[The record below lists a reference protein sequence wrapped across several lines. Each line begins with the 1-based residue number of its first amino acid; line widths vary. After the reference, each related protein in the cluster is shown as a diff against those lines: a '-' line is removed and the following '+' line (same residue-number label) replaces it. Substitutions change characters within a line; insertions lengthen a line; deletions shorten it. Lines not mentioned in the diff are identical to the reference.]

1 MPRTRAQRSKTTAQP
16 AQPEPVTNVRPLVDA
31 PVPEE
36 ELEVDKSLHLV
47 GGCYGVWESKKGFLK
62 LTNFRMEPVG
72 FISSKKFI
80 LKGNL
85 WDLIFLDGTSA
96 RIFVP
101 ENQQS
106 HPQKFKYFF
115 DTEHVEI
122 R

>member
-1 MPRTRAQRSKTTAQP
+1 
-16 AQPEPVTNVRPLVDA
+16 
-31 PVPEE
+31 
-36 ELEVDKSLHLV
+36 
-47 GGCYGVWESKKGFLK
+47 
-62 LTNFRMEPVG
+62 MEPVG

-85 WDLIFLDGTSA
+85 WDLSFVSGDRA

-106 HPQKFKYFF
+106 QPQKFKYFF
-115 DTEHVEI
+115 DTQHVEI

>member
-1 MPRTRAQRSKTTAQP
+1 MPRTRAQRSKTT

-36 ELEVDKSLHLV
+36 ELEVDKLLHLV
-47 GGCYGVWESKKGFLK
+47 GGFYGVWESKKGFLK
-62 LTNFRMEPVG
+62 LTNFQMEPDG
-72 FISSKKFI
+72 IISSKKFI

-115 DTEHVEI
+115 DTQHVQI